1 MTCRTSSSS
10 EALARPRAAL
20 DRRGFTL
27 LELMLVMA
35 VMSLALG
42 LGLPRIGAVRTA
54 YLAGEEAREVAAF
67 VRAARMDAVASRT
80 TVGLTNAPSRAD
92 ALEQRRLPVQ
102 AWTTTEA
109 AAPVTEARD
118 HLGIWDAAVVH
129 RVTVS
134 GAIRLETDGQGILF
148 FANGSSSGGEILL
161 YTPDGRLRHHFR
173 VDPAT
178 GAIVAQRGEES

>member
-1 MTCRTSSSS
+1 MTCPTSSSS

-67 VRAARMDAVASRT
+67 VRAATSPSNRT
-80 TVGLTNAPSRAD
+80 PSRR
-92 ALEQRRLPVQ
+92 LWIPVSSYSPRHRRY
-102 AWTTTEA
+102 ARRKRNRS
-109 AAPVTEARD
+109 VT
-118 HLGIWDAAVVH
+118 
-129 RVTVS
+129 
-134 GAIRLETDGQGILF
+134 RLC
-148 FANGSSSGGEILL
+148 
-161 YTPDGRLRHHFR
+161 LRNH
-173 VDPAT
+173 
-178 GAIVAQRGEES
+178 